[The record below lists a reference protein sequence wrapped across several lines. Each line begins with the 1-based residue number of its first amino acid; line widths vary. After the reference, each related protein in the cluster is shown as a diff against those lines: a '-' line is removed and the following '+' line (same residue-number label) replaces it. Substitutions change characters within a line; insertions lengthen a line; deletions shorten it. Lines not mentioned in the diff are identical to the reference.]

1 MRMLLH
7 IVVQLA
13 LLGFLTQTIAL
24 YGFYNGKCFDE
35 SDKYQILI
43 ALDRTDETILAD
55 ARGPLKE
62 VINHLRIKLYYAT
75 FAVVSFADWGQ
86 ETWYDW
92 PNLRPEDR
100 SRFLEHEDPE
110 GCYKLEKP
118 FTTRHIEYKSVQ
130 AQLDRVQLLTHF
142 GTENILS
149 AISWAI
155 VDKKIGWSTDPEM
168 KKLVIVVTNSY
179 DHDGLELVT
188 PGDRKPSKLDG
199 SDTCSNN
206 LIVEIEEAKKLLE
219 RNKVILYI
227 LLSYNDKMEFW
238 EETKDWYNK
247 NPNFF
252 GVPFKLSKFY
262 TDDNKPVKPEKLA
275 EDIKNRLDELDAN
288 EKGTFTCP
296 D

>member
-35 SDKYQILI
+35 SDKYQIVI
-43 ALDRTDETILAD
+43 VLDRSEELILKD

-62 VINHLRIKLYYAT
+62 VINHLRIQLYYAT
-75 FAVVSFADWGQ
+75 FAIVSFADWNQGA
-86 ETWYDW
+86 WY
-92 PNLRPEDR
+92 NLRNKDL
-100 SRFLEHEDPE
+100 SKLIEHNDAE

-130 AQLDRVQLLTHF
+130 AQLDHVQLLTSF
-142 GTENILS
+142 STENILS
-149 AISWAI
+149 AISWTI

-168 KKLVIVVTNSY
+168 KKLVILVTNYY
-179 DHDGLELVT
+179 DHAGIKLSH
-188 PGDRKPSKLDG
+188 PGDRKPSRLDG

-206 LIVEIEEAKKLLE
+206 LIVEIEEAKKLLK
-219 RNKVILYI
+219 RNNVILYI
-227 LLSYNDKMEFW
+227 LLSSNDKKKYTVDVEN
-238 EETKDWYNK
+238 WYNK

-252 GVPFKLSKFY
+252 GVPFKLSRFY
-262 TDDNKPVKPEKLA
+262 DDDNKPVEPETLA